1 MADVTLRPK
10 SARELARF
18 IRERAV
24 SPVEVLDAHL
34 ATVAEINPILNAI
47 VTLAAEQAL
56 DAVRRSERAVATGE
70 PARLSRRRS
79 TRNIQAGAGPT
90 VLVTVTSAA
99 LILYAAIG
107 AH

>member
-1 MADVTLRPK
+1 MADVTLRRK
-10 SARELARF
+10 SARELARL

-34 ATVAEINPILNAI
+34 AAVAEINPSLNAI
-47 VTLAAEQAL
+47 VTLAAEQAQ
-56 DAVRRSERAVATGE
+56 AAARRPKRAAAKGE

-79 TRNIQAGAGPT
+79 TRIIQAGAVPT
-90 VLVTVTSAA
+90 GLVTVTSAA